1 MRSVLIYSNGRN
13 ITDAVFG
20 VLQASGVEYRKRLQL
35 RHDAFERTIFRCGV
49 YSVTTGALFSRKN
62 DHRPCNCLL
71 SQAALTACVVS

>member
-1 MRSVLIYSNGRN
+1 
-13 ITDAVFG
+13 
-20 VLQASGVEYRKRLQL
+20 
-35 RHDAFERTIFRCGV
+35 V